1 MRVRFTASA
10 TDGLWLHIKGS
21 RSVGFLLEKL
31 APEEASVGRQ
41 ALTELYEALLAGED
55 YGVSPYFDVPAVAK
69 EA

>member
-1 MRVRFTASA
+1 MQIRLTASA

-21 RSVGFLLEKL
+21 AGFRLDKL
-31 APEEASVGRQ
+31 APEETSVGRR

-55 YGVSPYFDVPAVAK
+55 YGVSPYFDIPAVAK